1 MKVTAVGAPSVPIQQ
16 MAKGAGGGP
25 AGAGFADKLTNAI
38 DGVSDQSVAADD
50 KLAKLASGEEVD
62 LHGTMIA
69 LEEADIT
76 LRTMVAVRDKVV
88 SAYQEIMNMA
98 I

>member
-1 MKVTAVGAPSVPIQQ
+1 MCGISGVCRI
-16 MAKGAGGGP
+16 
-25 AGAGFADKLTNAI
+25 NAER
-38 DGVSDQSVAADD
+38 VSNQSVAADD
-50 KLAKLASGEEVD
+50 KLAQLASGQDID

-88 SAYQEIMNMA
+88 GAYQEIMNMA

>member
-1 MKVTAVGAPSVPIQQ
+1 MKVVSVGAAKAPILESSAAQ
-16 MAKGAGGGP
+16 KTG
-25 AGAGFADKLTNAI
+25 GAGFSDKLTSAI
-38 DGVSDQSVAADD
+38 DRVSDQQVVADD
-50 KLAKLASGEEVD
+50 KLAQLASGKDVD

-76 LRTMVAVRDKVV
+76 LRTMVTVRDKVV
-88 SAYQEIMNMA
+88 GAYPEIMNMA

>member
-1 MKVTAVGAPSVPIQQ
+1 MKVAAVGAPSVPIQQ
-16 MAKGAGGGP
+16 LAKGAGGG
-25 AGAGFADKLTNAI
+25 AAESGFADRLTSAI
-38 DGVSDQSVAADD
+38 DGVSDQSIAADD
-50 KLAKLASGEEVD
+50 KLAKLASGQEVD

-69 LEEADIT
+69 MEEADIT

>member
-1 MKVTAVGAPSVPIQQ
+1 MKISSVSAAKLPIQESGIG
-16 MAKGAGGGP
+16 KGP
-25 AGAGFADKLTNAI
+25 SGAGFSDKLGEAI
-38 DGVSDQSVAADD
+38 DRVSDQQIAGDD
-50 KLAKLASGEEVD
+50 KLAQLASGKDVD

-76 LRTMVAVRDKVV
+76 LRTMVTVRDKVV
-88 SAYQEIMNMA
+88 GAYQEIMNMA